1 MRPAG
6 PSVRVAPACQPVAGC
21 CAQVL
26 PAPSL
31 TTCPARHRTGTGTAL
46 HHRIQYSIW
55 HRCWYR
61 YSSTTCT
68 PVHVYAVARTGPP
81 VQCWQRTGTILGQTW
96 GSISWVNRGS
106 VKHCITGEASPISC
120 WPTANSV
127 IAHGSSIVL
136 ERLACGLLRIAY
148 LLDWLTINTL

>member
-1 MRPAG
+1 MG
-6 PSVRVAPACQPVAGC
+6 
-21 CAQVL
+21 
-26 PAPSL
+26 
-31 TTCPARHRTGTGTAL
+31 
-46 HHRIQYSIW
+46 
-55 HRCWYR
+55 
-61 YSSTTCT
+61 
-68 PVHVYAVARTGPP
+68 
-81 VQCWQRTGTILGQTW
+81 
-96 GSISWVNRGS
+96 VNRGS